1 MFSVSDKYINK
12 RCGLHCK
19 EYQQEVNGRWGIVNS
34 KGKFTA
40 CHHHG
45 HITKVERAEIVV
57 KIVNEFINAGCL
69 NTLQHF
75 RGELDVKK
83 SYANLKNTDVDVGN
97 INAQKT
103 MKSNEVLKTYMP
115 HIYTVKDHKGVSI
128 LTLWTREKLENAF
141 NLLDKPNYTVNS
153 YMTELLKKLRFA
165 PVTLYSPTIT
175 KSILQE
181 LDCRSVFDPCIGWGG
196 RMLGTM
202 CLDGEYTGCEPC
214 TDTYNGLVKMKTDL
228 ALENVTLYHS
238 PVEKL
243 LNTKLK
249 HKTYEMCLTSPP
261 YFDLE
266 VYSSEDTQSI
276 NQYKTYNE
284 WIEVF
289 IKQIIKY
296 VVTHCTKYSCW
307 SVKNFKTGE
316 QYNLLDDIIK
326 IHKEFKWV
334 LDKQYS
340 IKKDT
345 KKGKS
350 DGDVTYV
357 FKRE

>member
-1 MFSVSDKYINK
+1 MFRVSDKYINE

-19 EYQQEVNGRWGIVNS
+19 EYQQEKDGKKGIING
-34 KGKFTA
+34 KDKFTS
-40 CHHHG
+40 CHDHE
-45 HITKVERAEIVV
+45 HITKNERKIIVS
-57 KIVNEFINAGCL
+57 KIVAEFISAGCV
-69 NTLQHF
+69 NTCQHF
-75 RGELDVKK
+75 MSNIDVTGCY
-83 SYANLKNTDVDVGN
+83 SSLKETN
-97 INAQKT
+97 IDISNITSQKT
-103 MKSNEVLKTYMP
+103 TKCNEILRQYMT
-115 HIYTVKDHKGVSI
+115 HIFKVEDHKGVSI
-128 LTLWTREKLENAF
+128 QTLWTVEKIQHAF
-141 NLLDKPNYTVNS
+141 DLLDKPNYTVNS
-153 YMTELLKKLRFA
+153 YFTEFLKKLKFS

-181 LDCRSVFDPCIGWGG
+181 LDCINVFDPCIGWGG
-196 RMLGTM
+196 RMLGTA

-214 TDTYNGLVKMKTDL
+214 TDTYNGLIKMKEDL

-243 LNTKLK
+243 LDTTLK
-249 HKTYEMCLTSPP
+249 HKTFEMCLTSPP

-284 WIEVF
+284 WIEKF
-289 IKQIIKY
+289 IKPIIKY

-316 QYNLLDDIIK
+316 QYNLLDDIIE

-350 DGDVTYV
+350 DGDITYV
-357 FKRE
+357 FTPE